1 MLDVF
6 DNNVSSK
13 EFKREH
19 NLNFIQ
25 KPKKSYY
32 DAVLITVAHK
42 KFKLLNKN
50 FFISLLKDKQKGVIF
65 DMKNIFKK

>member
-1 MLDVF
+1 M
-6 DNNVSSK
+6 SSK

-19 NLNFIQ
+19 NLNFIRR
-25 KPKKSYY
+25 PKKSYY

-42 KFKLLNKN
+42 KFKLLKKN

-65 DMKNIFKK
+65 DMKNIFKNKNFVSF